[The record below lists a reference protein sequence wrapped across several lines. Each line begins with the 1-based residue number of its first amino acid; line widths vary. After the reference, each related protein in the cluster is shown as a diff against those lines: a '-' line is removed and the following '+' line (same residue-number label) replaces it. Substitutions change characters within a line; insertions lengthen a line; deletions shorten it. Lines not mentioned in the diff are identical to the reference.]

1 MNVPRFI
8 RRLFRAPYDGLEHYG
23 VVAEGTLYR
32 CGQPT
37 PDQLADLIQRLKL
50 RTVVSLRGL
59 RDEDD
64 PDAWEQ
70 AEREV
75 CRAHGVELVTI
86 PCNHKNPPTPAQAE
100 QFLDLC
106 RDAARRP
113 VLVHCRLGQQ
123 RTLLFCALYRVHVD
137 GLAPAV
143 AEQEMDTLGFGARKR
158 RHRKLLESF
167 RALAAAPSCNACAG
181 NNA

>member
-8 RRLFRAPYDGLEHYG
+8 RRLFRRPYDGLAHFG
-23 VVAEGTLYR
+23 VVAERVLYR

-37 PDQLADLIQRLKL
+37 PEQLADLIQRLSL

-70 AEREV
+70 GERAV
-75 CRAHGVELVTI
+75 CTARSVDFLAI
-86 PCNHKNPPTPAQAE
+86 PCNHKNPPTPAQIA
-100 QFLDLC
+100 QFLELF
-106 RDAARRP
+106 RVSQRQP

-123 RTLLFCALYRVHVD
+123 RTLLFCALYRVHVQ
-137 GLAPAV
+137 GLAASD
-143 AEQEMDTLGFGARKR
+143 AEREMDVLGFGIRKR
-158 RHRKLLESF
+158 RHRKLLETF
-167 RALAAAPSCNACAG
+167 RAASAAL
-181 NNA
+181 